1 MSPVAHERRAAPKR
15 ARSRIL
21 RWFYGAGAALAIS
34 ASAWGVGL
42 GKLDVTSALDE
53 PFEGVIELLAVASE
67 DLETIKVSLG
77 TRSDFKRAEI
87 DRSNILDTFVFE
99 TETFDNGESKITIR
113 STEAVS
119 QPYVQFLISFEW
131 AGGRIIRE
139 YTALLDPPEY
149 AAVGEVVS
157 VADTGAAEAG
167 VAETHQTIS
176 ETSTPVLSVIN
187 SLGYAPGNEYGP
199 IKRGETLAD
208 IAQQLDLPS
217 DINVYQRML
226 GLLKQN
232 PDAFIRENMNLV
244 RQGASLTEPD
254 VATFSSISR
263 LVAIETYR
271 RQAAEWEAYRTAVTE
286 QEGKTTSDQASAN
299 NTARDETT
307 KDRVWVRQVT

>member
-1 MSPVAHERRAAPKR
+1 MSPVAHERRAAPKH

-21 RWFYGAGAALAIS
+21 RWFYGAGAALVIS

-53 PFEGVIELLAVASE
+53 PFEGVIEVLAVASE

-87 DRSNILDTFVFE
+87 ERSNILDTFVFE

-157 VADTGAAEAG
+157 VADTGTAGTGTAEAG

-187 SLGYAPGNEYGP
+187 SAGYAPVSYTHLTLP
-199 IKRGETLAD
+199 TKR
-208 IAQQLDLPS
+208 I
-217 DINVYQRML
+217 V
-226 GLLKQN
+226 
-232 PDAFIRENMNLV
+232 
-244 RQGASLTEPD
+244 
-254 VATFSSISR
+254 
-263 LVAIETYR
+263 
-271 RQAAEWEAYRTAVTE
+271 
-286 QEGKTTSDQASAN
+286 
-299 NTARDETT
+299 
-307 KDRVWVRQVT
+307 